1 MACFFVLCY
10 GVSAE
15 NQGLSSYENLLSLDD
30 PFITRMLEGGAT
42 SEEIERFLDD
52 VDTYVDGFQNH
63 IYKEDADLYFIYI
76 ILQIMQREK
85 HLSVLV
91 AFDMTCQ
98 EEITY
103 MNEHRKVPKNFS
115 TFMMV
120 VMSPVII
127 VELVGGYDPGF
138 ETETME
144 TIVEIE
150 KEKTD
155 NINETPFS
163 DIDAVPWCVESVN
176 ALYAMGII
184 KGTSDSLFEPTRT
197 VSREEYI
204 KMIVELLLDKSPLY
218 SAEFSQDTLGKWY
231 HDYTATAAY
240 YSLTTYLFEEPF
252 MDDKPLSRQDMAT
265 ITYRA
270 ALRAGLKLPK
280 KKYATDFLDSA
291 DIKYY
296 AIDAIKYLQ
305 EADILA
311 TMGTGYFE
319 PEASFSRAEAAVIIY
334 KLNKIKNS

>member
-1 MACFFVLCY
+1 MAVSF

-15 NQGLSSYENLLSLDD
+15 KQGLSSYENLLSLDD
-30 PFITRMLEGGAT
+30 PFIAKMQEGGA
-42 SEEIERFLDD
+42 SAEEIEAFLDD
-52 VDTYVDGFQNH
+52 VDAYVASFQNN

-76 ILQIMQREK
+76 ILQIMQQEE

-98 EEITY
+98 EEILY
-103 MNEHRKVPKNFS
+103 MNENRKVPKNFE
-115 TFMMV
+115 TFKMV

-127 VELVGGYDPGF
+127 VELIGGYDPGF
-138 ETETME
+138 ESE
-144 TIVEIE
+144 TIETVVEIE

-163 DIDAVPWCVESVN
+163 DITAVPWCVESVN
-176 ALYAMGII
+176 ALYNLGII
-184 KGTSDSLFEPTRT
+184 SGTSDGLFEPART

-218 SAEFSQDTLGKWY
+218 SAEFSQDTFGKWY

-252 MDDKPLSRQDMAT
+252 QDDKPLSRQDMAT

-270 ALRAGLKLPK
+270 ALRADLRLPK
-280 KKYATDFLDSA
+280 IKYATDFLDSA

-296 AIDAIKYLQ
+296 AIDAIKFLQ
-305 EADILA
+305 EADILS

-334 KLNKIKNS
+334 KLYKLKNS